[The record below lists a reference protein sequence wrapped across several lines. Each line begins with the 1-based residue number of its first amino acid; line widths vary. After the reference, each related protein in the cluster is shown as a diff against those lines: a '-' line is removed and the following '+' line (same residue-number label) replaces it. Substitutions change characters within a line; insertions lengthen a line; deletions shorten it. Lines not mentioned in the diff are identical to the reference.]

1 MSTDFQKY
9 FIFLTER
16 DRIGMN
22 IFNINVP
29 KDEISMIFDPYGDIE
44 NYSTSIYLHKSK
56 IALDDEKDKFSAHV
70 EIDLSRNERYD
81 KLVKQMVNRDYGTF
95 LTTML
100 NADFSSS
107 EKAYYSF
114 FAYYGIEGTHS
125 ISLLNETNPTLYA
138 TRYISTKQFLSYY
151 DKTFSLVKDKYISF
165 QSKLKKIVDY
175 VFNLNEYRGGKIS
188 DKYAKLM
195 AISRILE
202 ITEYTSFIRLSQY
215 PNGKINEDNSNNIKY
230 IDKIAAQIANKES
243 NIGVM
248 KHYSSKSHLALA
260 YMALTDL
267 VMYGKRN
274 ISTCQNCGRYYLQYS
289 GKEVYCDLPNQD
301 GSPSCKTFASR
312 KVYADKVTEDV
323 AELTYKREY
332 QRRITKVYR
341 APDDDKKDSL
351 QKEYSEWRVAA
362 REQLLRYR
370 NGEISSAEFM
380 NWIEEH
386 K

>member
-1 MSTDFQKY
+1 MSIDFQKY
-9 FIFLTER
+9 FAFLTKG
-16 DRIGMN
+16 DRIDMN

-44 NYSTSIYLHKSK
+44 NYSTSLYLHKSK
-56 IALDDEKDKFSAHV
+56 IALDDENDKFSAHV
-70 EIDLSRNERYD
+70 EIDLSRNERSD
-81 KLVKQMVNRDYGTF
+81 KLVKQIVNRDYGTF
-95 LTTML
+95 LTTIL
-100 NADFSSS
+100 NANFSTAES
-107 EKAYYSF
+107 AYYSF
-114 FAYYGIEGTHS
+114 FVYYGIEGTHS

-151 DKTFSLVKDKYISF
+151 DKTFSLIKDKYISF

-175 VFNLNEYRGGKIS
+175 VFNLNEYREGKVS
-188 DKYAKLM
+188 EKYAKLM

-202 ITEYTSFIRLSQY
+202 ITEYTSCIRLSQY

-230 IDKIAAQIANKES
+230 IDKIATQIANKDS

-248 KHYSSKSHLALA
+248 KIYASTSHLALA

-274 ISTCQNCGRYYLQYS
+274 ISICQNCGRYYLQYS

-301 GSPSCKTFASR
+301 GSSSCKTFASR

-332 QRRITKVYR
+332 QRRITQVYR
-341 APDDDKKDSL
+341 APDDAKKDSL
-351 QKEYSEWRVAA
+351 QKDYSEWKVAA

-370 NGEISSAEFM
+370 NGEISGTEFCD
-380 NWIEEH
+380 WIE
-386 K
+386 KNK

>member
-1 MSTDFQKY
+1 
-9 FIFLTER
+9 
-16 DRIGMN
+16 
-22 IFNINVP
+22 
-29 KDEISMIFDPYGDIE
+29 
-44 NYSTSIYLHKSK
+44 
-56 IALDDEKDKFSAHV
+56 
-70 EIDLSRNERYD
+70 
-81 KLVKQMVNRDYGTF
+81 
-95 LTTML
+95 
-100 NADFSSS
+100 
-107 EKAYYSF
+107 
-114 FAYYGIEGTHS
+114 
-125 ISLLNETNPTLYA
+125 
-138 TRYISTKQFLSYY
+138 
-151 DKTFSLVKDKYISF
+151 
-165 QSKLKKIVDY
+165 
-175 VFNLNEYRGGKIS
+175 
-188 DKYAKLM
+188 M

-274 ISTCQNCGRYYLQYS
+274 ISICQNCGRYYLQYS

-332 QRRITKVYR
+332 QRRITQVYR
-341 APDDDKKDSL
+341 APDDNKKDSL
-351 QKEYSEWRVAA
+351 QKKYSEWRVAA

-370 NGEISSAEFM
+370 NGEISGTEFCD
-380 NWIEEH
+380 WIE
-386 K
+386 KNK

>member
-1 MSTDFQKY
+1 MIKEKYIDFQ
-9 FIFLTER
+9 F
-16 DRIGMN
+16 
-22 IFNINVP
+22 
-29 KDEISMIFDPYGDIE
+29 
-44 NYSTSIYLHKSK
+44 
-56 IALDDEKDKFSAHV
+56 
-70 EIDLSRNERYD
+70 
-81 KLVKQMVNRDYGTF
+81 
-95 LTTML
+95 
-100 NADFSSS
+100 
-107 EKAYYSF
+107 
-114 FAYYGIEGTHS
+114 
-125 ISLLNETNPTLYA
+125 
-138 TRYISTKQFLSYY
+138 
-151 DKTFSLVKDKYISF
+151 
-165 QSKLKKIVDY
+165 KLKRIVDY
-175 VFNLNEYRGGKIS
+175 VYNLNDFQEGKIS

-195 AISRILE
+195 AISRILN
-202 ITEYTSFIRLSQY
+202 ITDYTSFIRLSQY

-230 IDKIAAQIANKES
+230 IDKIATQIANKES

-248 KHYSSKSHLALA
+248 KHYASKSHLALA
-260 YMALTDL
+260 YIALTDL
-267 VMYGKRN
+267 VIYGKRN
-274 ISTCQNCGRYYLQYS
+274 LSICQNCGRYYLQYS

-301 GSPSCKTFASR
+301 GSPSCKDFASR
-312 KVYADKVTEDV
+312 KVYADKVTEDI

>member
-1 MSTDFQKY
+1 
-9 FIFLTER
+9 
-16 DRIGMN
+16 MN

-44 NYSTSIYLHKSK
+44 NYSTSLYLHKSK

-151 DKTFSLVKDKYISF
+151 DKTYSLIKEKYIDF
-165 QSKLKKIVDY
+165 QFKLKKIVDY
-175 VFNLNEYRGGKIS
+175 VFNLNEYKEGKIS

-215 PNGKINEDNSNNIKY
+215 PNGKINEDNSNYIKY

-274 ISTCQNCGRYYLQYS
+274 LSICQNCGRYYLQYS

-312 KVYADKVTEDV
+312 KVYADKVTEDA

-370 NGEISSAEFM
+370 NGEISGTEFCD
-380 NWIEEH
+380 WIEKH

>member
-1 MSTDFQKY
+1 MSIDFQKH
-9 FIFLTER
+9 FTFLTKG
-16 DRIGMN
+16 DRIDMN

-44 NYSTSIYLHKSK
+44 NYSTSLYLHKSK
-56 IALDDEKDKFSAHV
+56 IALDDENDKFSAHV
-70 EIDLSRNERYD
+70 EIDLSRNERSD

-95 LTTML
+95 LTTIL
-100 NADFSSS
+100 NANFSTAES
-107 EKAYYSF
+107 AYYSF
-114 FAYYGIEGTHS
+114 FVYYGIEGTHS

-151 DKTFSLVKDKYISF
+151 DKTFSLIKDKYISF

-175 VFNLNEYRGGKIS
+175 VFNLNEYREGKIS

-274 ISTCQNCGRYYLQYS
+274 ISICQNCGRYYLQYS

-301 GSPSCKTFASR
+301 GSSSCKTFASR

-323 AELTYKREY
+323 AELTYKRDY
-332 QRRITKVYR
+332 QRRITQVYR
-341 APDDDKKDSL
+341 APDDAKKDSL
-351 QKEYSEWRVAA
+351 QKDYSEWKVAA

-370 NGEISSAEFM
+370 NGEISGTEFCD
-380 NWIEEH
+380 WIE
-386 K
+386 KNK